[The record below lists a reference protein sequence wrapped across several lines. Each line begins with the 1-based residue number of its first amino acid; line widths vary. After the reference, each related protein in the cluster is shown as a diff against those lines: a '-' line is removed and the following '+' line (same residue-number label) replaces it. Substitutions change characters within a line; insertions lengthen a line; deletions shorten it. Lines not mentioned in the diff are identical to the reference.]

1 MKKTDSIAV
10 IVGSNGQDGQLLDER
25 LQSLG
30 YEVIG
35 LKKGSIDI
43 TNPEE
48 VTKFT
53 TDVQPQEIYFLAAHH
68 HSSED
73 EQLDDGELFR
83 KSINIHTTAAV
94 NFLDSIANHSPI
106 TRFFYASSCLVFSPA
121 ENEMQTE
128 DTALRP
134 ESAYAITKVF
144 GMMTCWHYRKK
155 GVFASIGILYNHES
169 PLRSRRFV
177 SRKIAAAAARIA
189 QDGSGSL
196 GLGDLE
202 AKVDWGYAHDYV
214 EAIHLILQT
223 DQPKDYVIASGQA
236 HTVRE
241 FADIA
246 FKHVGL
252 DYRNH
257 LSVESQT
264 IYRTNLTRIGDS
276 TRLREETGW
285 KPTISFEE
293 LVRRMVD
300 AEIKVRSDEEGYN
313 KIHCCPVK
321 N

>member
-10 IVGSNGQDGQLLDER
+10 IVGSNGQDGQLLNER
-25 LQSLG
+25 LQNLG

-35 LKKGSIDI
+35 LKKGSFDI

-53 TDVQPQEIYFLAAHH
+53 NDVQPQEIYFLAAHH

-73 EQLDDGELFR
+73 ERQDDGELFR
-83 KSINIHTTAAV
+83 KSISIHTTAAV
-94 NFLDSIANHSPI
+94 NFLDSITNHSPT

-121 ENEMQTE
+121 ENEMQNE
-128 DTALRP
+128 DTAFHP
-134 ESAYAITKVF
+134 ESAYAFTKVF
-144 GMMTCWHYRKK
+144 GMMACWHYRKK

-177 SRKIAAAAARIA
+177 SRKIAAAAAKIA
-189 QDGSGSL
+189 QDGLGSFA
-196 GLGDLE
+196 LGDLE
-202 AKVDWGYAHDYV
+202 AKVDWGYAPDYV
-214 EAIHLILQT
+214 EAMHLILQT
-223 DQPKDYVIASGQA
+223 DQPKDYVIASGQT

-257 LSVESQT
+257 LSVESQP

-276 TRLREETGW
+276 TRLRKETGW

-293 LVRRMVD
+293 LVRRMVE
-300 AEIKVRSDEEGYN
+300 AEIKFR
-313 KIHCCPVK
+313 
-321 N
+321 

>member
-35 LKKGSIDI
+35 LKKDSIDI
-43 TNPEE
+43 TNSDE
-48 VTKFT
+48 VTNFT
-53 TDVQPQEIYFLAAHH
+53 AAVQHQEIYFLAAHH

-73 EQLDDGELFR
+73 KQQDDGELFR
-83 KSINIHTTAAV
+83 KSNNIHTIAAI
-94 NFLDSIANHSPI
+94 NFLDSIANLSPT
-106 TRFFYASSCLVFSPA
+106 TRFFYASSCLIFSPV
-121 ENEMQTE
+121 EDVMQTE
-128 DTALRP
+128 NTALRP
-134 ESAYAITKVF
+134 ESPYAITKVS
-144 GMMTCWHYRKK
+144 GMMACWHYRKK

-177 SRKIAAAAARIA
+177 SRKISAAAAIIA

-196 GLGDLE
+196 ALGDLE
-202 AKVDWGYAHDYV
+202 AKVDWGYAPDYV
-214 EAIHLILQT
+214 EAMHLIIQT

-257 LSVESQT
+257 LSSESQKV
-264 IYRTNLTRIGDS
+264 YRTNLTRIGNS
-276 TRLREETGW
+276 ALLQKETGW
-285 KPTISFEE
+285 KPSISFEE
-293 LVRRMVD
+293 MVHRMVD
-300 AEIKVRSDEEGYN
+300 AEISALA
-313 KIHCCPVK
+313 PV
-321 N
+321 